1 MEKTVTAKNNLP
13 DNAVPY
19 RTYYQDNP
27 NTQLFA
33 KSLDISHIQLETGTV
48 TDAIGD
54 AFLTWNHKTPVFIDA
69 PTGIGK
75 TTFIYERI
83 LKYAISKQESILLVS
98 NRIALNKQQKLA
110 MIQKVREYTPD
121 AVNSIP
127 EEPSF
132 DDLKDIFI
140 FGPVGLVT
148 YQGLESFLN
157 MPQKADSPWLSKL
170 YYTVFD
176 EAHFLYSD
184 ALFNEDCGKI
194 MEMISVEFQK
204 TVRIYMSA
212 TSWDVL
218 PCIAFYERYQH
229 KFGNEHF
236 YTKAGPYIAANI
248 KEIRQP
254 LLNSQLLHYIIPA
267 NYSQYCVDFFENG
280 KTEEESVDILLDLM
294 KPLPS
299 SKNKWLVFVSQ
310 KSFGKAALKELIN
323 RNIPAAYID
332 AEFAVPKETKE
343 DLVTQQHFN
352 EAVLIATPVIDN
364 GINIIDSN
372 VKNIVLYSTDHTTF
386 MQELGRRRILSTET
400 DPVHIWVRIPT
411 MKFYQ
416 KQIEDLDWHL
426 KCAVGLQ
433 NRNTYG
439 EAVQALWYKR
449 SKFHYRTL
457 IYVDRKGTFRTNF
470 YTANILQEK
479 LTQYNSILSNEN
491 HQSYQ
496 DIVSAWLP
504 GATFSSEQL
513 FSEPKMTNLGKILSE
528 NLNKPIPGESFQPI
542 RQAIIAEYQKYS
554 TEYIAPSRKNSR
566 AAGKLND
573 YLRFLREP
581 YTVKKSE
588 KIWTITVNE

>member
-1 MEKTVTAKNNLP
+1 M
-13 DNAVPY
+13 
-19 RTYYQDNP
+19 
-27 NTQLFA
+27 
-33 KSLDISHIQLETGTV
+33 
-48 TDAIGD
+48 
-54 AFLTWNHKTPVFIDA
+54 
-69 PTGIGK
+69 
-75 TTFIYERI
+75 
-83 LKYAISKQESILLVS
+83 
-98 NRIALNKQQKLA
+98 
-110 MIQKVREYTPD
+110 
-121 AVNSIP
+121 
-127 EEPSF
+127 
-132 DDLKDIFI
+132 
-140 FGPVGLVT
+140 
-148 YQGLESFLN
+148 
-157 MPQKADSPWLSKL
+157 
-170 YYTVFD
+170 
-176 EAHFLYSD
+176 
-184 ALFNEDCGKI
+184 
-194 MEMISVEFQK
+194 
-204 TVRIYMSA
+204 
-212 TSWDVL
+212 
-218 PCIAFYERYQH
+218 
-229 KFGNEHF
+229 
-236 YTKAGPYIAANI
+236 
-248 KEIRQP
+248 
-254 LLNSQLLHYIIPA
+254 
-267 NYSQYCVDFFENG
+267 DFFENG

-588 KIWTITVNE
+588 KIWTITINE